1 MQVLVMGET
10 FLAELDLE
18 QICRNFQA
26 NEPDGKSWNVMDVIE
41 VLKGWGMR
49 LRSDGRWLCD
59 MSNLELFRDD
69 EIIDAWNLSS
79 DPSDGRYID

>member
-1 MQVLVMGET
+1 MAEQ

-18 QICRNFQA
+18 QIARKFTASEQG
-26 NEPDGKSWNVMDVIE
+26 GKAWNVVDVID

-49 LRSDGRWLCD
+49 LRADGRWLCD
-59 MSNLELFRDD
+59 LSNLELFDDD

-79 DPSDGRYID
+79 NGSD

>member
-1 MQVLVMGET
+1 
-10 FLAELDLE
+10 
-18 QICRNFQA
+18 
-26 NEPDGKSWNVMDVIE
+26 
-41 VLKGWGMR
+41 MR